1 MAVQAPTQS
10 EAVTLAVWSFL
21 DCTSLPGSA
30 LTPTLGYLSLMMT
43 ILSSAKSCSLGSS
56 IATFKPAF
64 QKGVRLGLIQSL
76 SHVRSLCFAITDDTA
91 GGRENCTV
99 PALSRHYTANTR
111 IRNSKCSERHRTTA
125 CLAFSAFRLHNN
137 LVGLDG

>member
-1 MAVQAPTQS
+1 MPVAVQAVECGPFSSVRVFHYSCNYT
-10 EAVTLAVWSFL
+10 
-21 DCTSLPGSA
+21 GSA

-43 ILSSAKSCSLGSS
+43 ILSSVKSCSLGSS

-111 IRNSKCSERHRTTA
+111 IIN
-125 CLAFSAFRLHNN
+125 
-137 LVGLDG
+137 